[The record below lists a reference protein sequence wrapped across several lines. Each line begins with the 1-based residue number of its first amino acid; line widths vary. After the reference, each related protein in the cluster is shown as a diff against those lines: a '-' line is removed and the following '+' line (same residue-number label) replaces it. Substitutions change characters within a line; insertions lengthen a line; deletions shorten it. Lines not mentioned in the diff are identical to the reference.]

1 MSLTRIRE
9 LISARTGL
17 QPDSLGASAVPNAVD
32 GRMRLLNV
40 GTTEGYA
47 DRLGSDPQE
56 FQALVDAIIVPE
68 TWFFRG
74 GALYDALVK
83 QVQRRSTENP
93 TRPFKVLSLPC
104 STGEEPYSIVMAL
117 TDAGLAANSW
127 SIDAIDLS
135 SASIAVARVGR
146 YREFSFR
153 ETTPELRARHFTP
166 VGDQFELRATLRD
179 KVRFRVGNLL
189 DPASLASFGERY
201 DLVLCRNLMIYLTP
215 QARRAALETL
225 EQRLAPE
232 GILAVGHA
240 EAGNLLGTPFDSI
253 GPEGCFLFQRKV
265 PTATVSRPN
274 LILQTTTLKPL
285 EPLAPPVPVVLRTKV
300 TETKVPLPTLAEAP
314 ADCWN
319 HIGVR
324 GDRSCPLLPPVVHC
338 QNCSVFSAAG
348 RRFLDAPSPPGY
360 LDEWTERLARPIE
373 AEPDDLVGLLI
384 FRLAEEWLALPL
396 DCLVEVTASKSVHRV
411 PHRAGVLAGVVNI
424 RGELTLCAHLWKILG
439 LPVRTTEQPA
449 SAERMLVLRRNTERW
464 VLRVDSVEQVFR
476 LPQAE
481 VGAAPATIGRAASH
495 LTRGVFTWEN
505 RSVGLLDDDRL
516 FEALRVKLR

>member
-9 LISARTGL
+9 LITARTGL

-32 GRMRLLNV
+32 GRVRFLNA
-40 GTTEGYA
+40 GNTDAYA
-47 DRLGSDPQE
+47 DRLGHDPQE

-74 GALYDALVK
+74 GVLYDALVK
-83 QVQRRSTENP
+83 QVQRRSAENP
-93 TRPFKVLSLPC
+93 SRPFKVLSLPC

-117 TDAGLAANSW
+117 TDAGLAATAW
-127 SIDAIDLS
+127 SIDAVDLS

-166 VGDQFELRATLRD
+166 VGDQFELRAALRD
-179 KVRFRVGNLL
+179 RVRFRVGNLL
-189 DPASLASFGERY
+189 DPASLAPFGERY
-201 DLVLCRNLMIYLTP
+201 DAVLCRNLMIYLTP

-225 EQRLAPE
+225 EQRLAPD

-240 EAGNLLGTPFDSI
+240 EAGNLLGTQFDSV
-253 GPEGCFLFQRKV
+253 GPEGCFLFQRKS
-265 PTATVSRPN
+265 PATTVSRPSPV
-274 LILQTTTLKPL
+274 LQTTSFKPP
-285 EPLAPPVPVVLRTKV
+285 EPIAPPVPIAARAPV
-300 TETKVPLPTLAEAP
+300 TETKISLPASAEAP

-348 RRFLDAPSPPGY
+348 RRFLDAASPPGY
-360 LDEWTERLARPIE
+360 LDEWTARLAKPIE
-373 AEPDDLVGLLI
+373 AEPDDLIGLLI

-396 DCLVEVTASKSVHRV
+396 DCLVEVTATKSVHRV

-439 LPVRTTEQPA
+439 LPVRTADQPA
-449 SAERMLVLRRNTERW
+449 SAERMLVIRRDTERW

-481 VGAAPATIGRAASH
+481 IGAAPATIGRAASH
-495 LTRGVFTWEN
+495 LTRGVFTWQN
-505 RSVGLLDDDRL
+505 HSVGLLDDDRL